1 MTVFAVDCS
10 EVVFRLDTVE
20 RKTDFGTK
28 KAVVDE
34 QGREL
39 YVVSVIVKGP
49 GDEKFSGERVVVP
62 GPIPKVEG
70 ELIQVSFPG
79 LVMRAWENKQKGISG
94 VSLRADKMVV
104 ASGEG
109 R

>member
-1 MTVFAVDCS
+1 MTVFAIDCS
-10 EVVFRLDTVE
+10 QVLFRLDGFQ

-39 YVVSVIVKGP
+39 YVVSVLAKGP
-49 GDEKFSGERVVVP
+49 GDEKYSGERVVVP
-62 GPIPKVEG
+62 GPMPEVEG
-70 ELIQVSFPG
+70 ELVVVSFPG
-79 LVMRAWENKQKGISG
+79 LVISAWENKQKGISG
-94 VSLRADKMVV
+94 VSLKADKMVI
-104 ASGEG
+104 ASGKT